1 MKNNT
6 INTIHFDITEFCNYS
21 CEYCYQGIN
30 KIQKH
35 ISEEIYNN
43 FFVFLDSLKEPFNV
57 HLIGG
62 EPFLYPKFFEMIQK
76 IISYRGGN
84 KISVTTNF
92 SHSKNILSK
101 FLDIAKGKISFI
113 EISMHLTQ
121 IKDFEIFIEK
131 LLWFKEKSELN
142 FEDFQLNSILL
153 QNNFEKVKELKQRVE
168 DLGFKLNIQRVFDEK
183 GYLQYSEYIEKW
195 IEENNCIDIP
205 LFMVTGKDYSKVCAL
220 ACRTGN
226 KFFKILIDG
235 KVTRCF
241 SDNEYGYN
249 LLGNMSK
256 SYKVKIL
263 KDYTPCLSVNNK
275 CRCYAGFIKL
285 GQIETENKKLFYYN
299 FLKIKSSLK
308 VKKLKFLKAFYGFL
322 KKISFGKMKNYI
334 RLKEDKINFLISEIL
349 IYKY

>member
-1 MKNNT
+1 M
-6 INTIHFDITEFCNYS
+6 
-21 CEYCYQGIN
+21 
-30 KIQKH
+30 
-35 ISEEIYNN
+35 
-43 FFVFLDSLKEPFNV
+43 
-57 HLIGG
+57 
-62 EPFLYPKFFEMIQK
+62 
-76 IISYRGGN
+76 
-84 KISVTTNF
+84 TTNF
-92 SHSKNILSK
+92 SHSKNTLSK

-121 IKDFEIFIEK
+121 IKNFDSFIEK
-131 LLWFKEKSELN
+131 LLWFKEESELN

-153 QNNFEKVKELKQRVE
+153 ENNFEKVKELKYKIE
-168 DLGFKLNIQRVFDEK
+168 ALGFKLNIQRVFNEK
-183 GYLQYSEYIEKW
+183 GYLKYSEEIEKW
-195 IEENNCIDIP
+195 LEENNCIDIP

-235 KVTRCF
+235 RVTRCF

-256 SYKVKIL
+256 SHKVKIL

-285 GQIETENKKLFYYN
+285 GQIETENKKLFYYYLLKTQSY
-299 FLKIKSSLK
+299 LKI
-308 VKKLKFLKAFYGFL
+308 KKLKFTKALYGAL

-334 RLKEDKINFLISEIL
+334 ELRENKIALLINEIL
-349 IYKY
+349 VYKY